1 MNPRNYLRR
10 PEYIWRPRQV
20 FRRFGRLGK
29 KPGETE
35 EVTLPWGA
43 RVLVRPKEN
52 VGADIYYY
60 GIFDPIVPEA
70 IWRLLDVGEAAL
82 DIGANIGQNTSAMAF
97 RSGPAGSVI
106 AFEPHPVTF
115 GELRRNAERWAGQR
129 HSPLQ
134 LENSALG
141 AEAGR
146 ASLAVSGYLSGA
158 SLAREGEGVTVLVR
172 RLDDCLTNK
181 KPISVCKIDVEG
193 HELAVLEGAKNTLSE
208 GLIRD
213 LIFEDFNPMPLCAVA
228 YCPIK
233 EYTCSVSRG
242 IFLLFPLDCS
252 LY

>member
-115 GELRRNAERWAGQR
+115 GELRRNAER
-129 HSPLQ
+129 
-134 LENSALG
+134 
-141 AEAGR
+141 
-146 ASLAVSGYLSGA
+146 
-158 SLAREGEGVTVLVR
+158 
-172 RLDDCLTNK
+172 
-181 KPISVCKIDVEG
+181 
-193 HELAVLEGAKNTLSE
+193 
-208 GLIRD
+208 
-213 LIFEDFNPMPLCAVA
+213 
-228 YCPIK
+228 
-233 EYTCSVSRG
+233 
-242 IFLLFPLDCS
+242 
-252 LY
+252 